1 MAIKVAGAKP
11 KKRKKKGLL
20 RRVGKAV
27 KKLAGRARR
36 GKAGKKKAGR
46 SSD

>member
-20 RRVGKAV
+20 RRAGKAI

-36 GKAGKKKAGR
+36 GKAGKKAGT
-46 SSD
+46 SGGG